1 MDPVTSLPPLTPDPQ
16 TASRRADPMMERR
29 TFLVTLGLS
38 VLAAPL
44 GAEAQQA
51 GKLWRIGYLQT
62 QHRETQSQLI
72 QAFEEGLRERG
83 YTLGRDVVIE
93 YRFAEGR
100 VERLPELA
108 ADLVRLKVD
117 VIVTGVNPVIIA
129 AKKATTTIPIV
140 MAGSFNPVEQGL
152 VASLA
157 HPGGNVTGLTLDAG
171 AEILTKRLQLLREIN
186 PKLSRVAALSGIGM
200 SYNPSQVGVL
210 EDAGRGLGIT
220 ILPVAF
226 RGADDVGD
234 AFAEIRRARA
244 GGLIVFGGP
253 LVRDQRASIASL
265 AVKNR
270 LPAIYTD
277 TQFVRDGGLMSYG
290 ASAADQWRRA
300 AGYVDRILKGA
311 KPADLPVEQPTKFE
325 LVINLKTAKAL
336 GLTIPQSLLL
346 RADEVIQ

>member
-1 MDPVTSLPPLTPDPQ
+1 VTT
-16 TASRRADPMMERR
+16 RRE
-29 TFLVTLGLS
+29 FIGTLAGAL
-38 VLAAPL
+38 LAAPL

-51 GKLWRIGYLQT
+51 GKVWRIGYLQISR
-62 QHRETQSQLI
+62 REAQLHLI
-72 QAFEEGLRERG
+72 QAFEGGLRERG

-93 YRFAEGR
+93 YRFADGQFK
-100 VERLPELA
+100 RLPELA

-117 VIVTGVNPVIIA
+117 VIVTGVNLGTIA
-129 AKKATTTIPIV
+129 ARKATTTIPIV
-140 MAGSFNPVEQGL
+140 MAGSFNPVEEGL

-157 HPGGNVTGLTLDAG
+157 HPGGNVTGLTLDPG

-200 SYNPSQVGVL
+200 SYNPSQVRAL

-220 ILPVAF
+220 IVPVGF
-226 RGADDVGD
+226 RGADDLGE
-234 AFAEIRRARA
+234 AFTGIRSGRA
-244 GGLIVFGGP
+244 GAVIVSGGP
-253 LVRDQRASIASL
+253 LVLEQRARIADL

-270 LPAIYTD
+270 LPAIGTD
-277 TQFVRDGGLMSYG
+277 RQHARSGFLMSYG
-290 ASAADQWRRA
+290 PSVADQWRRA

-311 KPADLPVEQPTKFE
+311 KPADLPVEQPATFE

>member
-1 MDPVTSLPPLTPDPQ
+1 MI
-16 TASRRADPMMERR
+16 SRRA
-29 TFLVTLGLS
+29 FIGAVTLGL
-38 VLAAPL
+38 LTAPL
-44 GAEAQQA
+44 SAGAQQT
-51 GKLWRIGYLQT
+51 GKVWRIGYLQT
-62 QHRETQSQLI
+62 SPREAQAHLI
-72 QAFEEGLRERG
+72 QAFEGGLRERG
-83 YTLGRDVVIE
+83 YTPGRDIVIE
-93 YRFAEGR
+93 YRFADGS

-117 VIVTGVNPVIIA
+117 VIVTGVNPPTIA

-140 MAGSFNPVEQGL
+140 MAGSYNPVEDGL

-171 AEILTKRLQLLREIN
+171 AEIQTKRLQLLREIN
-186 PKLSRVAALSGIGM
+186 PKLSRVATLSGIGM
-200 SYNPSQVGVL
+200 SYNPSQVRVL
-210 EDAGRGLGIT
+210 EDTGRGLGIT
-220 ILPVAF
+220 ILPVEF
-226 RGADDVGD
+226 RGAGDVGD
-234 AFAEIRRARA
+234 AFAKIGRARV

-253 LVRDQRASIASL
+253 LVLEQMARIASL

-270 LPAIYTD
+270 LPAIFNGRQYT
-277 TQFVRDGGLMSYG
+277 RDGGLMSYG
-290 ASAADQWRRA
+290 ADTADQWRRA

-346 RADEVIQ
+346 RADELIQ